1 MSDSPRGPDRRQGE
15 RRQGE
20 RRQLPRRASE
30 SDAHVAETG
39 AARVRTENPST
50 LAAAFGG
57 ELDGAE
63 SSLLS
68 REARRVAHAPGEALA
83 RIVRTYAAARAAVGV
98 ALVGAQ
104 AMTGL
109 LGVHIASAAVTLCVL
124 YALQAASLWL
134 LPSLRDLRAGSA
146 GAQFRRRQW
155 VATIGV
161 DLLAFG
167 LLHVLDAGASFN
179 YAALLVLPVL
189 MSGVLTSRLMALGT
203 AAAVALLLLA
213 VTLRSVSAA
222 ADGAIV
228 LAQSGLAGIGLF
240 AIALLAGEMALRLA
254 REELAARG
262 SLEIARQQAQLNR
275 LVIEEMADGVLV
287 VDRRLRVRA
296 ANPAARHLL
305 VAQGLAPMAPF
316 PLRDLAGLGPLCEA
330 IARAFAED
338 RWPEAGQDVHLV
350 FGDSVRR
357 SLRMRVRFTRGG
369 WPAEP
374 GMSHAEAAES
384 AEGLSVV
391 LLEDVRTALARVRQ
405 EKLAAMGRVSAG
417 IAHEIRNPLATIA
430 QANALM
436 LEEPLEPA
444 QLQLSRMV
452 ADNVRRLQRIV
463 DDVLELTP
471 GPSVEL
477 HSIDARQVVDA
488 AAVEWART
496 ANVSIGEAGRVKL
509 DLPATPLPVLFDA
522 EHLRRVLINLLDNA
536 VRHGTSEPQAVA
548 LRLAV
553 RDDETAVLSVA
564 SDGAPIAADVEP
576 HLFEPFFSTR
586 SRGSGLGLYICR
598 ELCERYG
605 AHIEYRA
612 RPPNDRYRNG
622 FLVVMRRGGPAPV
635 PAFSRPESP

>member
-1 MSDSPRGPDRRQGE
+1 MNELPRGPDRRQGDRRAGD
-15 RRQGE
+15 RRQHA
-20 RRQLPRRASE
+20 RRTDDPQAPGVEPRPAVPTR
-30 SDAHVAETG
+30 G
-39 AARVRTENPST
+39 ENPST

-57 ELDGAE
+57 DPDGGE

-68 REARRVAHAPGEALA
+68 REARRVANAPGGALV

-104 AMTGL
+104 AITGL
-109 LGVHIASAAVTLCVL
+109 MGVPIATAAVTLCVL

-134 LPSLRDLRAGSA
+134 LPSLRNLRASA
-146 GAQFRRRQW
+146 DGAHFRRRQW
-155 VATIGV
+155 LATIGV
-161 DLLAFG
+161 DLAAFG

-203 AAAVALLLLA
+203 AAAVAILLLG
-213 VTLRSVSAA
+213 VTLRSVSGA

-287 VDRRLRVRA
+287 VDRRMRVRA

-305 VAQGLAPMAPF
+305 VANGLAPMAPF
-316 PLRDLAGLGPLCEA
+316 SLREMAGLEPLCEA
-330 IARAFAED
+330 IGQAFAED
-338 RWPEAGQDVHLV
+338 RWPDAGQDVHLS
-350 FGDSVRR
+350 FSETLRR
-357 SLRMRVRFTRGG
+357 SMRMRVRFTRGSWG
-369 WPAEP
+369 SEVSGGQGADPV
-374 GMSHAEAAES
+374 EAS
-384 AEGLSVV
+384 EGLCVV

-417 IAHEIRNPLATIA
+417 IAHEIRNPLAAIS

-436 LEEPLEPA
+436 LEEPQDPA
-444 QLQLSRMV
+444 QRRLSQMV

-463 DDVLELTP
+463 DDVLEVAP
-471 GPSVEL
+471 GPSGDV

-488 AAVEWART
+488 SVQEWAGT
-496 ANVSIGEAGRVKL
+496 AGVAVGEGGRVRL
-509 DLPATPLPVLFDA
+509 DLPVTPLPVMFDA

-536 VRHGTSEPQAVA
+536 VRHGSAEPQAVV
-548 LRLAV
+548 LRLAT
-553 RDDETAVLSVA
+553 RDEETAVLSVA

-622 FLVVMRRGGPAPV
+622 FVVVMRRG
-635 PAFSRPESP
+635 RPPSFAHPETS